1 MSGKARVV
9 SVNIS
14 DRVGEKKNNVHDCP
28 VVVGHGLEGDAHAG
42 GWHRQVSLLAVESI
56 DRMRSAGADVWP
68 GDFAE
73 NITVQ
78 GMDLVS
84 LPLGTKLRVGED
96 VVLEIT
102 QHGKECH
109 RGCAIRELA
118 GDCVMP
124 REGVFATVLEG
135 GRAAVG
141 DEVRLLEEGGG
152 EDV

>member
-1 MSGKARVV
+1 VSGKARVV

-56 DRMRSAGADVWP
+56 DRMRSEGADVWP

-84 LPLGTKLRVGED
+84 LPLGAKLRVGED